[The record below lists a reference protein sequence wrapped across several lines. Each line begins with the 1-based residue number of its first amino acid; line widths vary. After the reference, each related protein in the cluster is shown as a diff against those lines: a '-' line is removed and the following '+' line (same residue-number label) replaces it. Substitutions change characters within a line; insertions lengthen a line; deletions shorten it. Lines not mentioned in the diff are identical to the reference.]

1 MAASKTTKKE
11 ETIVQVNDELTKVST
26 PLKGLQ
32 AKLQTA
38 RVALQKAGLNKS
50 GENKYSHYNYFQL
63 KDFLPKVN
71 EIFANLGLYSHYE
84 IAPVEVCVKETVTE
98 NGTIIKEPMVQ
109 TLAKLTIVDIETKEF
124 DTYTME
130 VQNLEKTQQQNSYQA
145 AGGRSTY
152 YKRYLYR
159 DALEIEED
167 DDVEPM
173 TGAPEVSYQEPV
185 KETKP
190 KKAPKAA
197 TVQPQPTTIQQ
208 DIVQPQNNITP
219 EVVQNNESD
228 VNPDAILSQSSRE
241 EVMVAITSKGL
252 DAFATLNNYCQQKGI
267 GAPSGLKESDKE
279 ALLAFIAEQ

>member
-1 MAASKTTKKE
+1 MATTKTTKKE
-11 ETIVQVNDELTKVST
+11 ETIVQVNDELMKVST

-50 GENKYSHYNYFQL
+50 GENKYSHYAYFQL

-71 EIFANLGLYSHYE
+71 EIFASLGLYSHYE
-84 IAPVEVCVKETVTE
+84 IAPVEVCTKETITE

-109 TLAKLTIVDIETKEF
+109 TLAKLTITDIETKEF

-130 VQNLEKTQQQNSYQA
+130 VQSVEKTQQQNWYQA

-167 DDVEPM
+167 DDVETM

-190 KKAPKAA
+190 KKTAKSVA
-197 TVQPQPTTIQQ
+197 PTTIQQ

-219 EVVQNNESD
+219 EVVKVETTS
-228 VNPDAILSQSSRE
+228 NPDDILSQESRE